1 MELIVKENLKTIKIR
16 KEEGE
21 KEIKIYK
28 TIAKFLTDKIKAG
41 SVEVIVTER
50 EEVYDIEVA
59 VTKRIGV
66 LEPEDAFKELA
77 KFVLKLEKLKEYLDK
92 LYSFYSEHLEEIK
105 GAENGENQ
113 GKNQN

>member
-1 MELIVKENLKTIKIR
+1 MELIMKENLKTVKVR
-16 KEEGE
+16 KEGAER
-21 KEIKIYK
+21 EIKIYR
-28 TIAKFLTDKIKAG
+28 TIAKFLTEKIKAG

-50 EEVYDIEVA
+50 EEVYDIEVV

-77 KFVLKLEKLKEYLDK
+77 KFVLKLEKLKENFDK